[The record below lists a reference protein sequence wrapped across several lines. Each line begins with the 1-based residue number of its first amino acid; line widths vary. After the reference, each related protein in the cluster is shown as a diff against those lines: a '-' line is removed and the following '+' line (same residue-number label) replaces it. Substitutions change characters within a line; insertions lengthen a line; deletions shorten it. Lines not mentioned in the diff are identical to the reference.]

1 MRLSTNALLAACL
14 LKGSLAKPVG
24 YPRDLP
30 VPLVQHTVLQQQQQQ
45 QHLHG
50 RFLHITGTGSA
61 ILFLSPMPS

>member
-30 VPLVQHTVLQQQQQQ
+30 VPLVQHTVLQQQQ
-45 QHLHG
+45 HLHG

-61 ILFLSPMPS
+61 ILFLSPMPF